1 MNNWSVY
8 THLKQGNRKEYDR
21 WLLLKILAFL
31 CQARGNRY
39 VTEITNFSLSV
50 VQIFIQRNY
59 GDIFVFQD

>member
-8 THLKQGNRKEYDR
+8 THLKQGNRKEDDR

-39 VTEITNFSLSV
+39 VTDITNFSLSV
-50 VQIFIQRNY
+50 VQIFIQRN
-59 GDIFVFQD
+59 

>member
-8 THLKQGNRKEYDR
+8 THLKQGNRKEDDR

-31 CQARGNRY
+31 CQAGGNRY
-39 VTEITNFSLSV
+39 VTEIPNFSLSV

>member
-8 THLKQGNRKEYDR
+8 THLKQGNREEDDR

-31 CQARGNRY
+31 CQARENRY

-50 VQIFIQRNY
+50 VQIFRQRN
-59 GDIFVFQD
+59 